1 MATVLWYPYGYIA
14 AAVTPPLPSVS
25 LVPERVG
32 WRAAVLSLS
41 FLLSS
46 KTEIAKSLSLLI
58 S

>member
-32 WRAAVLSLS
+32 WRAAVLS